1 MARNS
6 NRRGVTLAE
15 LCVVMALVAILSM
28 AVVTFCVMISNHT
41 GKMAVDR
48 EVKDG
53 ISYVDLVLDVWVSE
67 ADGYTI
73 TKNNDGQLSVTVDKK
88 EYYLK
93 WENGYIEYTL
103 PNNQLEQKI
112 RCPRILSL
120 TFSVES
126 AEDGGESGGTQ
137 LISCTVKHEKP
148 FATDGASG
156 QTVLMRATRIEQRKV
171 GS

>member
-67 ADGYTI
+67 ADGHTI
-73 TKNNDGQLSVTVDKK
+73 TKNNDGQLSVTVDEK

-93 WENGYIEYTL
+93 WENGYIKYML
-103 PNNQLEQKI
+103 PNNQSEQKI
-112 RCPRILSL
+112 QCPRILSL

-126 AEDGGESGGTQ
+126 AENGGTQ

-156 QTVLMRATRIEQRKV
+156 QTVLMRATRSEQGKV